1 MNGVTDGMKIILA
14 FFLAILGASLGAEG
28 LERSRTLLQFGT
40 LLTKGDDSSWDQM
53 GFGVTF
59 RNYNFFDPGNPDGW
73 YFGILGSALTRSA
86 GGVELADTRLVT
98 LGWRGNPL
106 VALGDS
112 TWPVQLDVNLS
123 PTIGSRIQ
131 GASILGSGYTGVGVT
146 LGLGFPL
153 IEGQDLGLSWEPVF
167 PVTSWGEKKAP
178 NRGYSDF
185 VLSWTIKSFTESK
198 SLPWSSRG

>member
-1 MNGVTDGMKIILA
+1 MKIILVSLFVAA
-14 FFLAILGASLGAEG
+14 FGSSLGAEQ

-40 LLTKGDDSSWDQM
+40 LLTKGDDSSWDQV
-53 GFGVTF
+53 GVGLTF
-59 RNYNFFDPGNPDGW
+59 RNYNFFDPQNPDGW
-73 YFGILGSALTRSA
+73 YFGILGSALARSA
-86 GGVELADTRLVT
+86 GGVDLADTRLVT

-106 VALGDS
+106 APLGES

-131 GASILGSGYTGVGVT
+131 GSTILGSGYTGVGLT
-146 LGLGFPL
+146 LGLGFSL
-153 IEGQDLGLSWEPVF
+153 FEGQDLGLSWEPVF
-167 PVTSWGEKKAP
+167 PVTSWGENWAP

-185 VLSWTIKSFTESK
+185 VISWTVKSFTESK